1 MLRLRS
7 KMMLCALMLFTLASA
22 TVAFPEEGW
31 VELFNGKDLTGWRMI
46 GKGSFV
52 VEDGVLASR
61 GGLGLGMLTYEA
73 RKFRDFV
80 LEVEW
85 KVAHRCNNS
94 GIFIR
99 FPEKSDDP
107 WFAVRNGYEVQIDD
121 CDKKGLKNQTGSL
134 YDISPALRVA
144 SKPAGEWNTYQITVV
159 GQRYTILLNGE
170 KVNEFDG
177 DRGREG
183 YIGLQAHDPVSK
195 VYFRRVRAREIK
207 N

>member
-1 MLRLRS
+1 
-7 KMMLCALMLFTLASA
+7 MMVLCALALFTFASA
-22 TVAFPEEGW
+22 SVALPAKDGW

-85 KVAHRCNNS
+85 KVAHKCNNS

-134 YDISPALRVA
+134 YDISPATRVA

-159 GQRYTILLNGE
+159 GQHYTVMLNGE

-195 VYFRRVRAREIK
+195 VYFRRVRVREINK
-207 N
+207 